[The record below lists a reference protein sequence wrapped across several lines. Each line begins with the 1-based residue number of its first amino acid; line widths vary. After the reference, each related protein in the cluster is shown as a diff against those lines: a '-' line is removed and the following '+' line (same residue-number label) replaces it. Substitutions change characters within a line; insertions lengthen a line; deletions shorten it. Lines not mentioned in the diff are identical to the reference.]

1 MVTLGLSPQTEWS
14 HTSFND
20 NEWDAVVDKL
30 NFESARIISRP
41 WAADSD
47 IKDCVDRLARG
58 KGSPA
63 RLVQNSPELKR
74 LLENIIAGDSEQIIG
89 KRATN
94 LRAAKHRFESF
105 SKPLAR
111 SMLWIEKIV
120 PMMVR
125 VSPGP
130 S

>member
-1 MVTLGLSPQTEWS
+1 MEQKQP
-14 HTSFND
+14 TSFND

-47 IKDCVDRLARG
+47 IKDCVDRLACG

-63 RLVQNSPELKR
+63 RMVQNSPDLKR
-74 LLENIIAGDSEQIIG
+74 MLAEAMPDAEQIIG

-111 SMLWIEKIV
+111 SILWIERIV
-120 PMMVR
+120 PLMAR